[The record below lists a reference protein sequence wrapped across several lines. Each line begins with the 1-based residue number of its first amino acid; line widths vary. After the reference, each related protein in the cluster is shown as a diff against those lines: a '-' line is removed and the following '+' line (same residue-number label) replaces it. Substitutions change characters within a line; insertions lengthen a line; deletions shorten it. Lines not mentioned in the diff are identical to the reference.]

1 MAPRKSPY
9 ERRVHS
15 SKMSPELDR
24 YPIARFTPDLVP
36 QGTTYASFT
45 GPISGIPRGL
55 VSPGEGLPVN
65 VTISDKAVV
74 IIEGRSHPSLHW
86 IEVGTFVS
94 SETRHIG
101 ALNELRATVHH
112 NTGKVD
118 VRVVMQTC

>member
-1 MAPRKSPY
+1 MAPRRSPY

-15 SKMSPELDR
+15 STMSPELDR
-24 YPIARFTPDLVP
+24 WPTARFTPDLVP
-36 QGTTYASFT
+36 QGTTEATFT

-55 VSPGEGLPVN
+55 VTPGQGVPVT
-65 VTISDKAVV
+65 VTISDGAVV

-86 IEVGTFVS
+86 IEVGTFVY

-101 ALNELRATVHH
+101 ALNELRVTVHH
-112 NTGKVD
+112 NTGKVG